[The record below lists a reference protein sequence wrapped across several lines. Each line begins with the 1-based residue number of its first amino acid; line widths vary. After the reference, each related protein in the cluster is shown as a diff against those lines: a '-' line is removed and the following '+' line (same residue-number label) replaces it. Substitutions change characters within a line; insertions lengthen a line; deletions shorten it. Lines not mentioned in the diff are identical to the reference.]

1 MDTPHLDAAL
11 REIEKLKRENIILHA
26 KYDQCYRELK
36 QKQESW
42 DKAANYRDEVLKLR
56 EEDSRMRA
64 INRGLG
70 EERYRLHKRVHELVK
85 QCDEKSKRIEDLCK
99 ENSVLENR
107 INERYSDCNYH
118 MRALDRLCAFV
129 KPKDMTSEGAVS
141 AAINWINRLIEDHE
155 QSQARFRELTEER
168 DALLRWKNGAMVVD
182 RQVASVDNYV
192 RTHPEAVIGDDVW
205 GLVGKWLVE
214 RDYLK
219 RKLTEIKKLIP

>member
-1 MDTPHLDAAL
+1 
-11 REIEKLKRENIILHA
+11 
-26 KYDQCYRELK
+26 
-36 QKQESW
+36 
-42 DKAANYRDEVLKLR
+42 
-56 EEDSRMRA
+56 
-64 INRGLG
+64 
-70 EERYRLHKRVHELVK
+70 
-85 QCDEKSKRIEDLCK
+85 
-99 ENSVLENR
+99 
-107 INERYSDCNYH
+107 

-129 KPKDMTSEGAVS
+129 KPKDITSEGAVS

-155 QSQARFRELTEER
+155 QSQARFRELTAER